1 VPSQAGC
8 IYYLHH
14 FSCQA
19 FLQFFL
25 NLFLTDTADKTN
37 SNCAKTYCSS
47 DLPNTAWLPPLTRAR
62 ILQKPNKGSSVFSNY
77 FVKSLVKRL
86 KITNR

>member
-1 VPSQAGC
+1 PSQAGC

-25 NLFLTDTADKTN
+25 NLFLTDTAGKTN
-37 SNCAKTYCSS
+37 SNCAKTCCSS
-47 DLPNTAWLPPLTRAR
+47 DLPNYCLAA
-62 ILQKPNKGSSVFSNY
+62 
-77 FVKSLVKRL
+77 SLDQSAHS
-86 KITNR
+86 TD